1 MEDCE
6 RIFTEL
12 IHCIERSQYEV
23 KKKIIRDREKA
34 EVSQSEGLLKQLH
47 QEIDDLKR
55 RDTELQELLHTENHI
70 HFLQV
75 YKACTADSLMD
86 IWFVYN
92 CLLFWSVQMLSRALV
107 LSSVILY
114 IYLTLFIH
122 IYMIIYIFACCLF
135 RVFSFCLYLLHLQTA
150 PLTVLCS
157 LMTTWEALSL

>member
-23 KKKIIRDREKA
+23 IQIIRDREKE

-47 QEIDDLKR
+47 QEIDDLRR

-86 IWFVYN
+86 I
-92 CLLFWSVQMLSRALV
+92 
-107 LSSVILY
+107 
-114 IYLTLFIH
+114 
-122 IYMIIYIFACCLF
+122 
-135 RVFSFCLYLLHLQTA
+135 
-150 PLTVLCS
+150 
-157 LMTTWEALSL
+157 